1 MFDVSRDPR
10 VRETDAMTSEGPATE
25 SDLAETDFEEPDFE
39 DFGLD
44 GDFEPEPIGNELA
57 GANEPLLRAPPIQWT
72 FRSVLAI
79 ALVFAVVGFSI
90 GYIVAKP
97 RPPGENSVDVG
108 FMRDMIDHHDQAVA
122 IALYTLASDANGE
135 TKAVASDVLLSQRQE
150 IGLMDGIL
158 GGWNRLR
165 GDPDRTAMEWMGH
178 PGPVSTMFGMQTAE
192 KVAALRAA
200 DAPEVDRLF
209 FTMMREHHEGGVH
222 MAEYAE
228 EHAQSKRVRD
238 LATFMATIQRTEINE
253 IDAAIKR
260 LGLG

>member
-1 MFDVSRDPR
+1 
-10 VRETDAMTSEGPATE
+10 MTSERPATE
-25 SDLAETDFEEPDFE
+25 RDVTETDFDEPDFE
-39 DFGLD
+39 DFGPD
-44 GDFEPEPIGNELA
+44 DDFEPEPIGNELA
-57 GANEPLLRAPPIQWT
+57 GPNKSFVHAPPIQWT
-72 FRSVLAI
+72 FRSVLGT
-79 ALVFAVVGFSI
+79 ALVFAVLGFTI

-122 IALYTLASDANGE
+122 MALYTLASDANGE
-135 TKAVASDVLLSQRQE
+135 TKVVAGDVLLSQRQE

-158 GGWNRLR
+158 GGWSRTR
-165 GDPDRTAMEWMGH
+165 GDPDRMAMEWMGQ
-178 PGPVSTMFGMQTAE
+178 PSPVSQMFGMQTPD

-209 FTMMREHHEGGVH
+209 FAMMREHHEGGVH

-228 EHAQSKRVRD
+228 EHAQSKRVRE
-238 LATFMATIQRTEINE
+238 LATFMATTQRTEINE
-253 IDAAIKR
+253 MDAAIKR

>member
-1 MFDVSRDPR
+1 MSSDR
-10 VRETDAMTSEGPATE
+10 PASE
-25 SDLAETDFEEPDFE
+25 SDLAETIFDEPDFE

-44 GDFEPEPIGNELA
+44 DDFEPEPLGNELA
-57 GANEPLLRAPPIQWT
+57 ASHEPLLRPPPIRWT
-72 FRSVLAI
+72 SRSVLVT
-79 ALVFAVVGFSI
+79 ALIFAVVGFSI
-90 GYIVAKP
+90 GYLVAKP

-122 IALYTLASDANGE
+122 MALYTLASDANGE
-135 TKAVASDVLLSQRQE
+135 TKVVAGDVLLSQRQE

-178 PGPVSTMFGMQTAE
+178 GGPVSTMFGMQTPE
-192 KVAALRAA
+192 KVMALRAA
-200 DAPEVDRLF
+200 EPPEVDRLF

-222 MAEYAE
+222 MAEYAQ
-228 EHAQSKRVRD
+228 EHADSKRVRE
-238 LATFMATIQRTEINE
+238 LATFMATTQRTEINE